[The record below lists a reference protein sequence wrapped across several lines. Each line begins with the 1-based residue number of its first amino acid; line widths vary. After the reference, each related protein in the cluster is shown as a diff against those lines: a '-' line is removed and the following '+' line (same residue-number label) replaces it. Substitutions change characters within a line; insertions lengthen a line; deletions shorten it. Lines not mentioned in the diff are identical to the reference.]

1 MEVEGEIEMDVR
13 SLIFTVLIFC
23 GVIFAGGSIYVAL
36 AGNYGVAVPSEMNEI
51 QGYTNSSI
59 STIHSFAKEQQNA
72 TTSQSKNILEQAWN
86 QGNAL
91 VNLMTGTVTTMFI
104 TVPNTIFSFLKVGTS
119 LFGIPIIYV
128 DLIMSCVLIFILFEI
143 LYMFFG
149 RPPTSSGG

>member
-1 MEVEGEIEMDVR
+1 MDVR
-13 SLIFTVLIFC
+13 SLIFTVLVFC
-23 GVIFAGGSIYVAL
+23 GVIFAGGSFYVAL
-36 AGNYGVAVPSEMNEI
+36 AGNYGTAIPPEMSEI

-59 STIHSFAKEQQNA
+59 ETIHSFAKEQQNA
-72 TTSQSKNILEQAWN
+72 TATQSKNILEQAWN

-91 VNLMTGTVTTMFI
+91 VNLMTGTVTAMFI
-104 TVPNTIFSFLKVGTS
+104 TVPNTILSVLGVGTE
-119 LFGIPIIYV
+119 LFGIPRLYV